1 MSSSNV
7 SIAILLLLPLEVGV
21 INVFRVI
28 GKGWMRQ
35 GKGEKEDLMERLQ
48 RGREGKNSGTLLSS
62 SSLLAKWQRHFVLQ
76 CPVIV
81 PN

>member
-1 MSSSNV
+1 MD
-7 SIAILLLLPLEVGV
+7 LLLLPLEVGV

-28 GKGWMRQ
+28 GKGWKGQ
-35 GKGEKEDLMERLQ
+35 GKREKEDLMERLQ
-48 RGREGKNSGTLLSS
+48 TGRDGKKNGTLLSS

-76 CPVIV
+76 CPVIG